1 MGTRL
6 NFSTAY
12 HPQTD
17 GQTERVNQILE
28 DMLRACALDFGKSW
42 DKSLPYV
49 EFSYNNSYQASL
61 QMAPFEALYGRK
73 CRTPLLWDQTG
84 ERQVFGTDILKEAE
98 EKVKVIQANLKV
110 AQSRQKSYADT
121 RRRELA
127 FEEGD
132 FVYLRVTP
140 LHGVRRFHT
149 KGKLAPCFVGP
160 YKVLGRRGKVA
171 YQLELLAS
179 LGGVHEVF
187 HVSQLKKCLRVPIEQ
202 ADPEQ
207 IEIQEDLTYVE
218 KPIRILE
225 TSERHTRSR
234 VIRFCKV
241 QWSNHSE
248 EEATWER
255 EDELKSAHPHLFGSV
270 FES

>member
-1 MGTRL
+1 M
-6 NFSTAY
+6 
-12 HPQTD
+12 
-17 GQTERVNQILE
+17 
-28 DMLRACALDFGKSW
+28 
-42 DKSLPYV
+42 
-49 EFSYNNSYQASL
+49 
-61 QMAPFEALYGRK
+61 
-73 CRTPLLWDQTG
+73 
-84 ERQVFGTDILKEAE
+84 
-98 EKVKVIQANLKV
+98 
-110 AQSRQKSYADT
+110 
-121 RRRELA
+121 RRRKLA

-179 LGGVHEVF
+179 LGGVHDVF
-187 HVSQLKKCLRVPIEQ
+187 HVSQLKKCLRVPTEQ
-202 ADPEQ
+202 ADTEQ

-241 QWSNHSE
+241 QWSNYLE
-248 EEATWER
+248 E
-255 EDELKSAHPHLFGSV
+255 
-270 FES
+270 